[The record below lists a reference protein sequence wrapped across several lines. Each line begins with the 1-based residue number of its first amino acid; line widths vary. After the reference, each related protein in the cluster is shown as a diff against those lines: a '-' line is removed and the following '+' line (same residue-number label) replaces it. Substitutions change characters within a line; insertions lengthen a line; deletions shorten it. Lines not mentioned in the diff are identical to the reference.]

1 MQQITT
7 GTGAA
12 DLSVTPEQL
21 AASDSYG
28 GYGHS
33 DPYSDGRP
41 VLDIREIL
49 AIVRSNL
56 IFISVIIAV
65 ALLIAVIATMLQTP
79 RYTAQTTLQINDQS
93 AQVLGKQDDTLQDP
107 VVAASDTE
115 RFLQT
120 QVDILKS
127 RALAERVAQR
137 LRLFGNPKFYD
148 AMGVRQPAGN
158 LTRAEIEDLTI
169 RTIEG
174 ARDVDLPR
182 NTRLATVSFISAQ
195 PELASQIANAFAA
208 EFIQTNLQ
216 RRFESSAYAREFI
229 SGQLSEARA
238 KLERSERAL
247 NAYARDVGL
256 IRDRDASSGPNGQVG
271 RVGNSVTT
279 TSLLEVNSAANQAQA
294 NRIAIQGRW
303 SLISKGNPLDSPDVL
318 ANPAVSQLL
327 AERAHNMAELERQ
340 RANHLEDYPSV
351 QQLKAQVGVI
361 DAQIQN
367 VARSIRA
374 SVKQQ
379 YEAAVDA
386 ENSLRQQVTELK
398 GSSLAEQDQLV
409 QYRLLEREADTNRTV
424 YEGLL
429 QRFKELNAAAG
440 ISASNISII
449 DAAVAPIRPSSPN
462 LLRNLILALVVG
474 IGSSAIFVFLRTL
487 LDDSVKVPEDVEG
500 KLQMPLLG
508 VIPVAQDLDIDEA
521 LEDPKSP
528 ISEGYNSLRSA
539 LLYSTSTGLPKT
551 MLVTSAQPSE
561 GKSTTSLAIAKGIA
575 RLGRSVV
582 LLDVDLRRP
591 ALHRL
596 IPSLN
601 DENNHGVSSIL
612 TSQSSIEDV
621 LRETD
626 IEHLKVITSGP
637 IPPSPTELLSLSR
650 MSQLIAELSEKFDL
664 VLLDSPPVLG
674 LADSPLM
681 AALVDGV
688 VVVIQ
693 SDRSRRG
700 SLKASLRRL
709 RDMRT
714 NILGG
719 VLTKFDPNE
728 RGNRYS
734 EYYGYSYYQYSSS
747 SAQ

>member
-1 MQQITT
+1 MQHITSGPGST
-7 GTGAA
+7 
-12 DLSVTPEQL
+12 DLTLTSEQL
-21 AASDSYG
+21 AANG
-28 GYGHS
+28 GYGS
-33 DPYSDGRP
+33 YGDLDPYADGKP
-41 VLDIREIL
+41 AFDIREVL
-49 AIVRSNL
+49 AIIRSNL
-56 IFISVIIAV
+56 IFISVIIAAAV
-65 ALLIAVIATMLQTP
+65 VLAVIVTMLQTP

-93 AQVLGKQDDTLQDP
+93 AQILGKQDDTLQDP

-137 LRLFGNPKFYD
+137 LRLVGNAKFYD
-148 AMGVRQPAGN
+148 AMGVRQPSGN
-158 LTRAEIEDLTI
+158 LSRAELEDLTI
-169 RTIEG
+169 RTIEA

-182 NTRLATVSFISAQ
+182 NTRLATVSFISTQ
-195 PELASQIANAFAA
+195 PELAAQIANAFAS

-216 RRFESSAYAREFI
+216 RRFDSSAYARDFI

-238 KLERSERAL
+238 KLERSEREL
-247 NAYARDVGL
+247 NAYAREAGL
-256 IRDRDASSGPNGQVG
+256 IRDRDASSGPTSQGSRMG
-271 RVGNSVTT
+271 SSVTT
-279 TSLLEVNSAANQAQA
+279 TSLLEVNSAYNQAQA
-294 NRIAIQGRW
+294 SRIAIEGRW
-303 SLISKGNPLDSPDVL
+303 ALMASGNALSSPDVL

-327 AERAHNMAELERQ
+327 AERARNMADLEKQ
-340 RANHLEDYPSV
+340 RANHLEDYPTV

-379 YEAAVDA
+379 YDAAVEA
-386 ENSLRQQVTELK
+386 EKSLKRQVAELK
-398 GSSLAEQDQLV
+398 GASLAEQDQLV

-429 QRFKELNAAAG
+429 QRYKELNAAAG

-449 DAAVAPIRPSSPN
+449 DSAVAPIRPSSPN
-462 LLRNLILALVVG
+462 LLRNLLLALVLGVG
-474 IGSSAIFVFLRTL
+474 SAAIFVYLRTL

-500 KLQMPLLG
+500 KLQMALLG
-508 VIPVAQDLDIDEA
+508 VIPLAQELDIEVA
-521 LEDPKSP
+521 MEDPKSP

-539 LLYSTSTGLPKT
+539 LLYSTPTGLPKT
-551 MLVTSAQPSE
+551 LQVTSSQPSE

-591 ALHRL
+591 ALHRT
-596 IPSLN
+596 IPMLN
-601 DENNHGVSSIL
+601 AENDRGVSSIL
-612 TSQSSIEDV
+612 TSQNSVDEV
-621 LRETD
+621 LRDTD
-626 IEHLKVITSGP
+626 VEHLKIITSGP
-637 IPPSPTELLSLSR
+637 LPPSPTELLSSNR
-650 MSQLIAELSEKFDL
+650 MRQLIEELSERFDL

-674 LADSPLM
+674 LADSPLL

-688 VVVIQ
+688 IIVIQ

-709 RDMRT
+709 RNMRN
-714 NILGG
+714 NILGA
-719 VLTKFDPNE
+719 VLTKFDPNDMS
-728 RGNRYS
+728 NRYS
-734 EYYGYSYYQYSSS
+734 EYYGYNYYQYTNST
-747 SAQ
+747 AK